1 MYCFVGQSFL
11 YDVDNELDDKI
22 NNINIYEVG
31 HVLLSSWL
39 GENILGFII

>member
-22 NNINIYEVG
+22 NNINIYEVSQ
-31 HVLLSSWL
+31 VLLSSWL